1 MKQKTMRGK
10 ELREALKTRMQAEFA
25 QNPELVKGKKLT
37 GILLLVWVVSRVFLQ
52 VMELMCMRI
61 GFLDPNPTNWVIL
74 GLLLLFAWAI
84 YKGSGTLAWLPIL
97 GGVMMLITALRQQM
111 FSLLGMDLYPEFRL
125 YLIGF
130 LAAAV
135 LQILTMA
142 LILALPSCRSYAK
155 TSMAVMKELSGQ
167 QDVHRL

>member
-1 MKQKTMRGK
+1 MKGK
-10 ELREALKTRMQAEFA
+10 ELRQALKARMAEEFA
-25 QNPELVKGKKLT
+25 HNPELEKGKRLT

-52 VMELMCMRI
+52 VTELVCMRI
-61 GFLDPNPTNWVIL
+61 GFLDPNPTNWIIL
-74 GLLLLFAWAI
+74 GLLLLFAWGI

-97 GGVMMLITALRQQM
+97 GGVMMLSTAFRQQM

-125 YLIGF
+125 YLIAY

-142 LILALPSCRSYAK
+142 LILVLPSCKSYAK
-155 TSMAVMKELSGQ
+155 TAMRVMKELNGQ

>member
-1 MKQKTMRGK
+1 MAMKGK
-10 ELREALKTRMQAEFA
+10 ELRQALKARMDAEFA
-25 QNPELVKGKKLT
+25 QDPKLRKGKKLT
-37 GILLLVWVVSRVFLQ
+37 GILLLIWVVSRVFLQ
-52 VMELMCMRI
+52 VMELICMRI

-84 YKGSGTLAWLPIL
+84 YKGSGALAWLPIL
-97 GGVMMLITALRQQM
+97 GGVMMLSTAFRQQM

-125 YLIGF
+125 YLIAY
-130 LAAAV
+130 LTAAV

-142 LILALPSCRSYAK
+142 LILALPSCRSYAG
-155 TSMAVMKELSGQ
+155 TSMAVMKELTGQ